1 MYKLYGQNF
10 ERRGMNTITA
20 GIILVGMRHAKESRI
35 SSGRLG
41 LWLTC
46 APGGGGGGLPYE
58 TDGDARRLA

>member
-10 ERRGMNTITA
+10 ERRGVNTITA

-46 APGGGGGGLPYE
+46 AFFQIMTAAVSE
-58 TDGDARRLA
+58 AE